1 VSRRSDD
8 RFADN
13 IHKSMDSI
21 QELIEKLISDNCNG
35 NLFLCLAVSEKIALL
50 LFNLKYTPTKVCKIN
65 N

>member
-1 VSRRSDD
+1 
-8 RFADN
+8 
-13 IHKSMDSI
+13 MDSI